1 MEWDDIRV
9 LITGVSGFVGSY
21 LARDLVDNGACV
33 YGLVRRRA
41 DGTIPKNISHKKIEK
56 AINFVE
62 GSLEDISGLVH
73 AIDTAEPDYIF
84 HLAAQSFVPRSISHP
99 LETAQIN
106 CIGTINLL
114 EAVRQKEVDPVILF
128 AGTSE
133 EYGLVIS
140 SEEQHESLKQKY
152 GTIFPEPVRI
162 PELPISES
170 NPFRPMSPYA
180 ASKVYGEILF
190 RNYYHTYGLK
200 GLVSRSFNHEG
211 AGRGDQFVT
220 SVITRQVTQL
230 KCGEIDQI
238 SIGNVNACRDW
249 SHIDDIIDGYQIVAR
264 KGQYGDVY
272 NVGSNRTCSVLS
284 YILMSIEAS
293 GHKVHEINTNCS
305 DKTVTDPLESDKSR
319 VFGVE
324 FEKSKIDQMILT
336 DEISFDIEDGGIL
349 VRTDGPDIRIR
360 FDPDR
365 FRPSEVPIL
374 FSDISKVKKLG
385 YQVRYQVRDIIRDQ
399 MNFFM
404 DSKNRCL
411 LTCSDDEN
419 RSQEK
424 TI

>member
-1 MEWDDIRV
+1 MKWDDAHV

-21 LARDLVDNGACV
+21 LARELVDKGANV

-41 DGTIPKNISHKKIEK
+41 DGTIPKNIAHKKIEH

-62 GSLEDISGLVH
+62 GSLEDLPGLAH
-73 AIDTAEPDYIF
+73 AMDAAEPDYIF

-106 CIGTINLL
+106 SIGTINLL
-114 EAVRQKEVDPVILF
+114 EAVRQKEVDPVMIF

-140 SEEQHESLKQKY
+140 SEKQYNFLKDTY
-152 GTIFPEPVRI
+152 GVIFPEPARI
-162 PELPISES
+162 PEVPISES

-190 RNYYHTYGLK
+190 RNYYQTYGLK
-200 GLVSRSFNHEG
+200 GIVSRFFNHEG

-220 SVITRQVTQL
+220 SVVTRQVTQL

-249 SHIDDIIDGYQIVAR
+249 SHIDDIIEGYQIIAK
-264 KGQYGDVY
+264 KGQPGDVY
-272 NVGSNRTCSVLS
+272 NVGSNRTTSVLS
-284 YILMSIEAS
+284 YLLMSIEAS
-293 GHKVHEINTNCS
+293 GHKVQEISSVHS
-305 DKTVTDPLESDKSR
+305 DKVVKNPLVPDNSR

-324 FEKSKIDQMILT
+324 FEKPLIDQLILT
-336 DEISFDIEDGGIL
+336 DEISFGIEDEGIL
-349 VRTDGPDIRIR
+349 VRTDGPDIRIT
-360 FDPDR
+360 FDPKR

-374 FSDISKVKKLG
+374 FSDISKIKKLG
-385 YQVRYQVRDIIRDQ
+385 YQVRYQIRDIIRDQ

-404 DSKNRCL
+404 DSANRCS
-411 LTCSDDEN
+411 LTSSDDEN

-424 TI
+424 KI

>member
-1 MEWDDIRV
+1 MEWDDIHV

-62 GSLEDISGLVH
+62 GSLEDLPGLAH
-73 AIDTAEPDYIF
+73 AIDAAEPDYIF

-114 EAVRQKEVDPVILF
+114 EAVRQKEVDPVMLF

-140 SEEQHESLKQKY
+140 SAEQQESLKQKY
-152 GTIFPEPVRI
+152 GTIFPEPARI

-200 GLVSRSFNHEG
+200 GMVSRSFNHEG

-230 KCGEIDQI
+230 NCGEIEQI

-249 SHIDDIIDGYQIVAR
+249 SHIDDIIDGYEIIAR
-264 KGQYGDVY
+264 KGQPGDVY
-272 NVGSNRTCSVLS
+272 NVGSNRTTSVLS

-293 GHKVHEINTNCS
+293 GHKVREISTNHS
-305 DKTVTDPLESDKSR
+305 DKKVADPLKPDNSS

-324 FEKSKIDQMILT
+324 FEKPRIDQMILT

-349 VRTDGPDIRIR
+349 VRTDGPDIRIK
-360 FDPDR
+360 FDPAR

-385 YQVRYQVRDIIRDQ
+385 YHVKYQVRDIIRDQ
-399 MNFFM
+399 MNFYM